1 MFGASIPTNTKRSR
15 IEPSLYPRKFRWLV
29 EPKEIVDPS
38 LAFAC
43 RITREATNDAPSL
56 LGYGEFSL
64 VALFR
69 EARNGPRGFRA
80 GNNGRRVALTSRC
93 LSVAVCRWQYCFV
106 PSPAGG
112 HEPPRFHHPDIY
124 RSHSVFLCAVL
135 FQRLYIV
142 AESFTTA
149 GHINRLI
156 VHRGMF
162 NSLS

>member
-1 MFGASIPTNTKRSR
+1 MDNLIARSIDQPTVSSK
-15 IEPSLYPRKFRWLV
+15 ISLTRRHFPAERNLL
-29 EPKEIVDPS
+29 
-38 LAFAC
+38 LAAC
-43 RITREATNDAPSL
+43 RITCEATNA
-56 LGYGEFSL
+56 L

-80 GNNGRRVALTSRC
+80 GNNGRRVALTSRW
-93 LSVAVCRWQYCFV
+93 LSVAVCWWQYCFV